1 MAAGASALFVV
12 APSLYFDGFS
22 EQGWSEAVSIILFA
36 TIASSAMALSTQ
48 MWAKQV
54 LQLEQQEQSLRR
66 ALDVKDDFV
75 ALVSHEL
82 RTPLTSII
90 GYLDLVSDSEDDM
103 PAQAVTHLEA
113 VSRNADRLLLLV
125 TDLLAAH
132 ATMVTPMRADDRV
145 RRHAAPWLSSAS
157 MTSTPGRTKAASR
170 IERHLPPG
178 ILIQADP
185 NRLLQII
192 DNLLSNALKF
202 TPPGGHI
209 SVSVRQELTGVAL
222 TVTDTGVGMDQ
233 RSAAEGGHEVL
244 PLPQDQ
250 GLRHSRHRPGTDH
263 HQEHRRGT
271 PRHVDLF
278 QPGRRR
284 HLGGRPSAR
293 FTSLGRHDPSLD
305 GAESRLPPRA

>member
-1 MAAGASALFVV
+1 
-12 APSLYFDGFS
+12 
-22 EQGWSEAVSIILFA
+22 
-36 TIASSAMALSTQ
+36 MALSTQ
-48 MWAKQV
+48 MWGKQV

-90 GYLDLVSDSEDDM
+90 GYLDLVADSEDDM

-132 ATMVTPMRADDRV
+132 ATKVDPIRLTIESVDVGTLAQLSVDDINTRA
-145 RRHAAPWLSSAS
+145 HEGGLS
-157 MTSTPGRTKAASR
+157 

-202 TPPGGHI
+202 TPPGGRI
-209 SVSVRQELTGVAL
+209 SVSVRKSSPAW
-222 TVTDTGVGMDQ
+222 
-233 RSAAEGGHEVL
+233 
-244 PLPQDQ
+244 P
-250 GLRHSRHRPGTDH
+250 
-263 HQEHRRGT
+263 
-271 PRHVDLF
+271 
-278 QPGRRR
+278 
-284 HLGGRPSAR
+284 
-293 FTSLGRHDPSLD
+293 
-305 GAESRLPPRA
+305 